1 MSQDAEWAAVAQSD
15 DTMAATPRPAA
26 GRAALPA
33 DVGVACV
40 VGFAAAAVVG
50 AFFVLG
56 APFTL
61 MRVLGSVALVGGLIG
76 LALHATLLHH
86 DHPDRWNAWKAR
98 RRAGSKRLPHGGK
111 QERDLHAQ
119 HAAVW
124 IGSH

>member
-1 MSQDAEWAAVAQSD
+1 MSQDAVMAAVAQSGD
-15 DTMAATPRPAA
+15 AMAAIPGSAA

-33 DVGVACV
+33 AVGVACFI
-40 VGFAAAAVVG
+40 GFAAAAVVG
-50 AFFVLG
+50 AFFVFG

-61 MRVLGSVALVGGLIG
+61 MRVLGSVALVGGLFG
-76 LALHATLLHH
+76 MALHATLLHH

-98 RRAGSKRLPHGGK
+98 RRAGSERLPHDGK
-111 QERDLHAQ
+111 QERGLHAQ